1 MKWVLT
7 YSIGTLR
14 EGEQFANAFFTTEMK
29 CKIATMLSDFGVDY
43 IEITSPVSSPQSY
56 EDCKTICQLGLK
68 CKVLTHVRC
77 NMDDAK
83 KAVECG
89 VDGVD
94 LVIGTSSFLREY
106 SHGKSME
113 LIQKTAIEVIQYVK
127 RYGLDGN
134 AKQRAGY

>member
-1 MKWVLT
+1 
-7 YSIGTLR
+7 LR
-14 EGEQFANAFFTTEMK
+14 EGEQFANAFFTTEQK
-29 CKIATMLSDFGVDY
+29 IKIATMLSEFGADY
-43 IEITSPVSSPQSY
+43 LELTSPVSSPQSF
-56 EDCKTICQLGLK
+56 EDCKKICKLGLK
-68 CKVLTHVRC
+68 AKILTHVRC

-113 LIQKTAIEVIQYVK
+113 LVSDIIAPFRTYILTNLNN
-127 RYGLDGN
+127 RSRRLL
-134 AKQRAGY
+134 